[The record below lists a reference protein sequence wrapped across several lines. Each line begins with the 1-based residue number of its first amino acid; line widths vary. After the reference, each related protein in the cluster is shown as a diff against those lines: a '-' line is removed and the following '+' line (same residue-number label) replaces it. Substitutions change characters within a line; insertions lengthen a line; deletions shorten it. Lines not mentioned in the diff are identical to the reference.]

1 MDAVILFPAQLD
13 FEALESWLASI
24 AIVASAC
31 LVGYGVRLIVV
42 PRLARISSRTA
53 TDLDDL
59 LLASV
64 KKHIPFWFLLAGVVL
79 AAHWAP
85 TDGQHVVLARHVC
98 AALFFLS
105 LSIAAAN
112 LVGGLVTRAARGAEG
127 SFATTSLAHNVL
139 RAAVLGIGAL
149 LVLVNLGIEITPL
162 LTALGVGS
170 LAVALA
176 LQPTL
181 SNLFA
186 GLHISISKPVRIGD
200 FVGLESGA
208 QGTVQDI
215 GWRATELREPANNV
229 IIVPNA
235 RLVEMVLK
243 NYDLPLREQALVV
256 PVGVGYGSDLEHVER
271 VTLEVAREVL
281 ARSQGA
287 VANFE
292 PQVRFQAFADSAITL
307 SVILRVKHIGDR
319 PDVLHEFIK
328 QLKARY
334 DHEGIDIPFP
344 QRVVHGSLDLGR
356 QLAAAAAGTSA
367 DQSRG

>member
-1 MDAVILFPAQLD
+1 MNGAPPFAQLD
-13 FEALESWLASI
+13 LGSFESWLVSL
-24 AIVASAC
+24 AIVATAC
-31 LVGYGVRLIVV
+31 LVGYAVRLIVV

-64 KKHIPFWFLLAGVVL
+64 KKHVPFWFFLAGVVL
-79 AAHWAP
+79 AVHWAP
-85 TDGQHVVLARHVC
+85 IEERYVSLTRHVC

-105 LSIAAAN
+105 LSIAAAS

-139 RAAVLGIGAL
+139 RAMVLGIGAL

-186 GLHISISKPVRIGD
+186 GLHISIAKPMRIGD
-200 FVGLESGA
+200 FIELESGA

-243 NYDLPLREQALVV
+243 NYALPLPEQGIGVSL
-256 PVGVGYGSDLEHVER
+256 GVGYGSDLEHVER

-281 ARSQGA
+281 ASCVGA
-287 VANFE
+287 VPGFE
-292 PQVRFQAFADSAITL
+292 PAVRFTSFGDSAITL
-307 SVILRVKHIGDR
+307 SVALRVRHVNDR
-319 PDVLHEFIK
+319 PLVVHEFIK
-328 QLKARY
+328 TLKARY
-334 DHEGIDIPFP
+334 DREGIDIPFP
-344 QRVVHGSLDLGR
+344 QRVVHSAPGAPRPLAVAGVGGPTDPGR
-356 QLAAAAAGTSA
+356 A
-367 DQSRG
+367 